1 MKQVMIVPYDSIWQH
16 LYIGEKKRVL
26 QKLKNISGIH
36 HIGSTAVPGMDARA
50 TIDIAV
56 EVKRDIE
63 ALELAE
69 LGYYLI
75 CQEQRYKV
83 YATKDHQFH
92 LFVYNEADEELL
104 KSIKLRD
111 YFRTF
116 SSERDRYSTFK
127 WELAR
132 IYPFDFSSYKRAR
145 DIFLTVVEVK
155 AMNWNELSEIQK
167 LG

>member
-26 QKLKNISGIH
+26 QKLKNISAIH

-56 EVKRDIE
+56 EVKHDIE

-69 LGYYLI
+69 LGYHLI
-75 CQEQRYKV
+75 CKEVPYKV
-83 YATKDHQFH
+83 YATKDQQFH
-92 LFVYNEADEELL
+92 LFVYTEADEELL
-104 KSIKLRD
+104 KRIKLRD

-116 SSERDRYSTFK
+116 SSERDRYSAFK

-132 IYPFDFSSYKRAR
+132 IYPFDFSSYKKAR
-145 DIFLTVVEVK
+145 DIFLTVIEVK
-155 AMNWNELSEIQK
+155 AMNWNGSNEVQIF
-167 LG
+167 G

>member
-104 KSIKLRD
+104 KRIKLRD
-111 YFRTF
+111 YFRTQVRGIVIVRSNGSLQEF
-116 SSERDRYSTFK
+116 ILLISLPIKERATSS
-127 WELAR
+127 
-132 IYPFDFSSYKRAR
+132 
-145 DIFLTVVEVK
+145 
-155 AMNWNELSEIQK
+155 
-167 LG
+167 